1 MSNTNKQVINDR
13 YEILERIGRGGMADV
28 FLAHDLL
35 LDRNVAVKVLF
46 PEHAVDPNFVER
58 FRREAQAVAGL
69 NHPNIVGVYDWGQNG
84 NTYFMAMEYVQGR
97 TLSDALR
104 RHGPMS
110 PRDAV
115 NVALAISGALAY
127 AHRNNVVHRDIKPA
141 NILMANDGG
150 IKVVDFGIAR
160 ALDAGHDA
168 GLTQDGAVMGTA
180 TYFSPEQ
187 AKGEGLDLRSDLY
200 SLGIVLYELLTGR
213 PPFSGESAL
222 ATAYMQVNQTPE
234 RLRTIN
240 PNIPNALEA
249 IVSKCMAKDATLRY
263 RTAEALRDDLNRF
276 LNGQPT
282 LAMDEARVRAGK
294 PPLAATNLDEATT
307 VMAPV
312 APPAAST
319 SSATRASDVTPP
331 TGTQHTAVM
340 PTAMQPIETLP
351 NYDDDAPTKRGY
363 IIGAVVAGV
372 VVLAGIAFLIAT
384 MGGDSGVAVPSVKGK
399 TCDVA
404 KTELETAKFVVA
416 LNPVE
421 TVCDATQ
428 TVANQ
433 SPAGGDTAASGDT
446 ITLVFAAPKVDV
458 PALLGLTEDAARTQ
472 VESLGFV
479 FVKGAD
485 VINPTYAKG
494 QVAMQ
499 NPAGKTQL
507 EKGGTITVN
516 LSGGTGQ
523 VAIPAIVAGQT
534 TTAAQTFLQGEP
546 YKFAVTVA
554 EEASATVP
562 KGIVVRT
569 DPIGGTLVDPGA
581 AITVYVSSGPQPVAM
596 PSVKGLLE
604 AEAIAK
610 LTAVGLTAEI
620 EYVNLAAG
628 DVNIGKVISQ
638 GTAAGAM
645 VTPDTKVVLTIGR
658 ATPVG

>member
-1 MSNTNKQVINDR
+1 MSNPSKQVINDR
-13 YEILERIGRGGMADV
+13 YEIIRRIGRGGMADV

-35 LDRNVAVKVLF
+35 LDRSVAVKVLF
-46 PEHAVDPNFVER
+46 PEHAIDPNFVER
-58 FRREAQAVAGL
+58 FRREAQSVAGL

-84 NTYFMAMEYVQGR
+84 NTYFMAMEYVDGQ
-97 TLSDALR
+97 TLAEALR
-104 RHGPMS
+104 RHGPLNS
-110 PRDAV
+110 NGAV
-115 NVALAISGALAY
+115 KIALAIADALAF

-141 NILMANDGG
+141 NILLANNGG
-150 IKVVDFGIAR
+150 VKVVDFGIAR

-213 PPFSGESAL
+213 PPFSGETAL

-234 RLRTIN
+234 RLRNIN
-240 PNIPNALEA
+240 PNIPTALEA
-249 IVSKCMAKDATLRY
+249 IVSKCMAKDAALRY

-282 LAMDEARVRAGK
+282 LAMDEHRMRAGK
-294 PPLAATNLDEATT
+294 PPLASTNLDEATT

-312 APPAAST
+312 NSGDATPSTGIRAPQPE
-319 SSATRASDVTPP
+319 
-331 TGTQHTAVM
+331 HTTVM

-351 NYDDDAPTKRGY
+351 SYDDDARSKRGY
-363 IIGAVVAGV
+363 IIGAIAAGV
-372 VVLAGIAFLIAT
+372 VVLAGVAFLIAT
-384 MGGDSGVAVPSVKGK
+384 MGGNTGVAVPTVKGK

-416 LNPVE
+416 LNPTE

-428 TVANQ
+428 TVQNQ
-433 SPAGGDTAASGDT
+433 SPAAGDTAQSGDT
-446 ITLVFAAPKVDV
+446 VTLVFAAPKVDV

-472 VESLGFV
+472 VEALGFV

-507 EKGGTITVN
+507 EKGGTVNVN

-534 TTAAQTFLQGEP
+534 TAAAQTFLQGEP
-546 YKFAVTVA
+546 YKFVVTVA

-562 KGIVVRT
+562 KGIVIRT
-569 DPIGGTLVDPGA
+569 DPVGATLVDPSA
-581 AITVYVSSGPQPVAM
+581 AITLYVSSGPQPVAM
-596 PSVKGLLE
+596 PAVKGLTE
-604 AEAIAK
+604 AEANAK
-610 LTAVGLTAEI
+610 LTAVGLTATI

-628 DVNIGKVISQ
+628 DVNIDKVISQ

-645 VTPDTKVVLTIGR
+645 VSPDTKVVLTVGR
-658 ATPVG
+658 ATPAG

>member
-1 MSNTNKQVINDR
+1 MSNPNKQVINDR
-13 YEILERIGRGGMADV
+13 YEIVRRIGRGGMADV

-35 LDRNVAVKVLF
+35 LDRPVAVKVLF
-46 PEHAVDPNFVER
+46 PEHAIDPNFVER

-84 NTYFMAMEYVQGR
+84 NTYFMAMEYVQGS
-97 TLSDALR
+97 TLAEALR

-115 NVALAISGALAY
+115 HVVLAISSALSY

-150 IKVVDFGIAR
+150 TKVVDFGIAR

-213 PPFSGESAL
+213 PPFSGETAL

-234 RLRTIN
+234 RLRNIN
-240 PNIPNALEA
+240 PNIPTALEA
-249 IVSKCMAKDATLRY
+249 IVSKCMAKDAALRY
-263 RTAEALRDDLNRF
+263 RTADALRDDLNRF

-282 LAMDEARVRAGK
+282 LAMDEHRMRAGK
-294 PPLAATNLDEATT
+294 PPLAQSNLDEATT

-312 APPAAST
+312 SSQPSGDATPATGIEHT
-319 SSATRASDVTPP
+319 S
-331 TGTQHTAVM
+331 VM

-351 NYDDDAPTKRGY
+351 SYDDDAPSKRGY
-363 IIGAVVAGV
+363 IVGAIVAGF
-372 VVLAGIAFLIAT
+372 VVLAGVGFLIAT
-384 MGGDSGVAVPSVKGK
+384 MGGNTGVAVPTVKGK

-404 KTELETAKFVVA
+404 KAELETAKFVVA
-416 LNPVE
+416 LNPVD

-428 TVANQ
+428 TVENQ

-472 VESLGFV
+472 VEALGFV
-479 FVKGAD
+479 FVKGSD

-507 EKGGTITVN
+507 EKGGTVTVN

-534 TTAAQTFLQGEP
+534 TTAAQTFLQAEP

-562 KGIVVRT
+562 KGIVIRT
-569 DPIGGTLVDPGA
+569 DPVGGTLVDPGA
-581 AITVYVSSGPQPVAM
+581 ALTLYVSSGPQPVAM
-596 PSVKGLLE
+596 PSVKGL
-604 AEAIAK
+604 AEADAVGK

-645 VTPDTKVVLTIGR
+645 VTPDVKIVLTVGR
-658 ATPVG
+658 ATPAG